1 MGYQAG
7 RSDEYFEGVAEDIK
21 GEVFHG
27 LNIPGSAFSSKSEFD
42 LLGQSMSEYMDIHK
56 FEPKN
61 FVALP
66 NNDVMFN
73 VDWEFTWKPSGK
85 VVETTAVVRKVLKDG
100 MICEKY
106 HMIDCADVLED

>member
-1 MGYQAG
+1 M
-7 RSDEYFEGVAEDIK
+7 
-21 GEVFHG
+21 
-27 LNIPGSAFSSKSEFD
+27 PGSAFSSKAEFA
-42 LLGQSMSEYMDIHK
+42 LLGESMSELMDIHK

-73 VDWEFTWKPSGK
+73 VDWEFTWKPTGK

-106 HMIDCADVLED
+106 HMVDCADVLED